1 VTILYH
7 HRTFGDGAEGIHIHA
22 MVDAFREQGHRVIVT
37 GLAAQ
42 GQPQERGWPDRLKA
56 AMPRQAIDLASL
68 AASGVEYLQA
78 VREIRR
84 ARPDLMYVRHSKH
97 GLAAVKAA
105 RQCRVPTVLE
115 VNSVFS
121 ADRYHQFEPL
131 MFRRAVRRIERQAF
145 EGANGV
151 IAVST
156 PLADEIRRV
165 TPVEVAVVPNGV
177 DSQRFAPERAD
188 REGARARLGI
198 DKRVVVGWSGIL
210 RQWHGVD
217 LLVEAVA
224 ALPDAVLLVVG
235 DGPARADIEGRAAH
249 LGIGDR
255 LVITGRIPHEEMSD
269 YLAAMDIAV
278 IPDERTGVASP
289 MKLIEY
295 MAMARAVVA
304 PRLPNIEDV
313 MQHDVNGLL
322 FSAADVGDLT
332 GHLHVLVADA
342 ARRERLGAQARLDV
356 EREHTWRHNAD
367 RVLSLVGAS
376 RGATVTSSPRG
387 KGSAT
392 R

>member
-1 VTILYH
+1 MP
-7 HRTFGDGAEGIHIHA
+7 AHA
-22 MVDAFREQGHRVIVT
+22 VELI
-37 GLAAQ
+37 
-42 GQPQERGWPDRLKA
+42 
-56 AMPRQAIDLASL
+56 SL
-68 AASGVEYLQA
+68 AASGVEYVQA

-84 ARPDLMYVRHSKH
+84 SRPDLMYERHSKH
-97 GLAAVKAA
+97 GLAGVRAA
-105 RQCRVPTVLE
+105 RQYRVPTVLE

-131 MFRRAVRRIERQAF
+131 AFRGAVRRIERRAF
-145 EGANGV
+145 ESADVV

-156 PLADEIRRV
+156 PLADEIRAV
-165 TPVEVAVVPNGV
+165 TPVEVTVMPNGV
-177 DSQRFAPERAD
+177 DPHRFAPERAD
-188 REGARARLGI
+188 RDGVRARLAVG
-198 DKRVVVGWSGIL
+198 KRVVVGWSGIL

-224 ALPDAVLLVVG
+224 ALPGVMLLVVG
-235 DGPARADIEGRAAH
+235 DGPARADIEGRAAD

-255 LVITGRIPHEEMSD
+255 VVITGRIPHERMPD

-322 FSAADVGDLT
+322 FSPSKVGELR
-332 GHLHVLVADA
+332 GQLEALVGDA
-342 ARRERLGAQARLDV
+342 ARRQRLAARARRDV

-367 RVLSLVGAS
+367 RVLSLVGAT
-376 RGATVTSSPRG
+376 RDLPAAPPADQR
-387 KGSAT
+387 SAT